1 MQKEEFSHLKMLQS
15 YANSSKMSVP
25 PESYSDDDSDY
36 YDQDHDPGRE
46 VIEKNIRNRL
56 QRIADY
62 TKDELNKVLKRVDTV
77 RTKSILLLSQSI
89 VFIL

>member
-1 MQKEEFSHLKMLQS
+1 MSLQL
-15 YANSSKMSVP
+15 
-25 PESYSDDDSDY
+25 ESYSDNDSDY
-36 YDQDHDPGRE
+36 YEHEHDPGRD

-77 RTKSILLLSQSI
+77 CDCF
-89 VFIL
+89 VFPIGEFFVCLDFE